1 MSTMSN
7 GSDRYD
13 RESRSSRERDEKSDV
28 ILTVR
33 VLMHGKEVG
42 SIIGKKGEL
51 VRQLREQS
59 GSRIHISD
67 GSSADRIVTV
77 TGNLNSIF
85 KAFSLITAKVQE
97 FFERQNGSW
106 GGLIAP
112 LVFKLIVPATQ
123 CGSIIGKGG
132 SKIKEIR
139 ESSGAS
145 IQVASDMLPN
155 STERTVT
162 ITGNPETITQCIYQV
177 CLILME
183 SPPRGTVVPYRPKPS
198 QSQGLLAGGL
208 QNNLGLTGLDQLTK
222 LGAANP
228 LASLASLSSLGLG
241 GLAAGLTGGGLNA
254 AALAAIASSQLRG
267 SGNKKV
273 QTASQT
279 QEITVP
285 NEYIGCIIGKG
296 GSKIAEIRQISGAVI
311 RISSN
316 EETREGPDGVE
327 RPITIQGTP
336 DAITVAKY
344 LINMSVD
351 LQKANLE
358 AQNQNQNQ
366 SNSGGSS
373 TSSSN
378 PSPLASALPLAQLLS
393 KPGALNALSSLTA
406 LGGLSDLLGNV
417 NNVVSRPVQTT
428 GVHRS
433 KSYSSRVRSPS
444 GDKSKMERNKFAPY

>member
-7 GSDRYD
+7 GSERYD
-13 RESRSSRERDEKSDV
+13 RDSRSSRERDDNNDL

-77 TGNLNSIF
+77 TGNLNSIY
-85 KAFSLITAKVQE
+85 KAFTLITAKVQE

-106 GGLIAP
+106 GGMVAP

-183 SPPRGTVVPYRPKPS
+183 SPPRGTVVPYRPKS
-198 QSQGLLAGGL
+198 ANNQGFLAGGL
-208 QNNLGLTGLDQLTK
+208 QGGLGLSGLDQLSK

-228 LASLASLSSLGLG
+228 LASLASLSSLAGLG
-241 GLAAGLTGGGLNA
+241 GLSGLAGGGLNA

-273 QTASQT
+273 QSTPQT

-316 EETREGPDGVE
+316 EETREGPDGIE

-358 AQNQNQNQ
+358 AQNQ

-373 TSSSN
+373 SSSGN

-393 KPGALNALSSLTA
+393 KPGALNALSSLSA
-406 LGGLSDLLGNV
+406 LGGLTDLLGNV
-417 NNVVSRPVQTT
+417 NNAASRPVQTT

-444 GDKSKMERNKFAPY
+444 GDKSKMDRNKFAPY

>member
-1 MSTMSN
+1 MSTSN
-7 GSDRYD
+7 GNDRFE
-13 RESRSSRERDEKSDV
+13 RESRSSREHEDNRDV

-51 VRQLREQS
+51 VRQLREES

-77 TGNLNSIF
+77 TGNLNAIY

-106 GGLIAP
+106 GGMVAP

-139 ESSGAS
+139 ETSGAS

-162 ITGNPETITQCIYQV
+162 ITGNPDTITQCIYQV

-208 QNNLGLTGLDQLTK
+208 QNNLGLSGLDQLSK
-222 LGAANP
+222 LGSGNP
-228 LASLASLSSLGLG
+228 LASLAGLGGLGGLG
-241 GLAAGLTGGGLNA
+241 GLAGLAGGGLNA
-254 AALAAIASSQLRG
+254 ATLAAIASSQLRG
-267 SGNKKV
+267 SGNKKT
-273 QTASQT
+273 QTSSQT

-316 EETREGPDGVE
+316 EETREGPDGIE

-358 AQNQNQNQ
+358 AQTQNQ
-366 SNSGGSS
+366 SNSSGSS
-373 TSSSN
+373 TTSNN

-393 KPGALNALSSLTA
+393 KPGALNALSNLTA
-406 LGGLSDLLGNV
+406 LGGLTDLLGNV
-417 NNVVSRPVQTT
+417 NNAGSRPVQTT

-433 KSYSSRVRSPS
+433 KPYTSRVRSPS
-444 GDKSKMERNKFAPY
+444 GDKSKMDRTKFAPY

>member
-1 MSTMSN
+1 MSDLSN
-7 GSDRYD
+7 GNSERYD
-13 RESRSSRERDEKSDV
+13 RENRNSNEKEENSDV

-67 GSSADRIVTV
+67 GSSSDRIVTV
-77 TGNLNSIF
+77 TGNLNSIY
-85 KAFSLITAKVQE
+85 KAFNLITAKVQE

-106 GGLIAP
+106 GGLVAP

-132 SKIKEIR
+132 AKIKEIR

-155 STERTVT
+155 STERVVT

-183 SPPRGTVVPYRPKPS
+183 SPPRGTVIPYRPKSS

-208 QNNLGLTGLDQLTK
+208 QNNLGLSGLDQLGK
-222 LGAANP
+222 LGGANP
-228 LASLASLSSLGLG
+228 LAALASLSGLAGLG
-241 GLAAGLTGGGLNA
+241 GVGGLGGGGLNA

-267 SGNKKV
+267 AGNKKG
-273 QTASQT
+273 QTATQT

-296 GSKIAEIRQISGAVI
+296 GSKIAEIRQISGAII

-316 EETREGPDGVE
+316 EETREGPDGLE

-336 DAITVAKY
+336 DAITLAKY

-358 AQNQNQNQ
+358 AQNQNQ

-373 TSSSN
+373 SSSGN

-393 KPGALNALSSLTA
+393 KPGALNALSSLSA
-406 LGGLSDLLGNV
+406 LGGLTDLLGNV
-417 NNVVSRPVQTT
+417 NNAASRPVQTT

-433 KSYSSRVRSPS
+433 KNYSSRVRSPS
-444 GDKSKMERNKFAPY
+444 GDKSKDRKSVV